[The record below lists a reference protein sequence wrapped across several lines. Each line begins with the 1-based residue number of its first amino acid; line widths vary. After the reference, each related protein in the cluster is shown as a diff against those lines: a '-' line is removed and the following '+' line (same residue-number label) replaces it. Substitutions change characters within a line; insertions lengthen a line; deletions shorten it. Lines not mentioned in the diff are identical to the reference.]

1 MIIIEYMIVFR
12 KDFVLKCLETDPLK
26 RPTAR
31 ELLFHPALFE
41 IPTLKLLSVH
51 SLADDLRKNTT

>member
-1 MIIIEYMIVFR
+1 
-12 KDFVLKCLETDPLK
+12 LQCLETDPLK

-31 ELLFHPALFE
+31 TLLFHPALFE

-51 SLADDLRKNTT
+51 SLADDIRTKKEISIS

>member
-1 MIIIEYMIVFR
+1 MKLFGKI
-12 KDFVLKCLETDPLK
+12 KDLVLRCLEDDPLK

-51 SLADDLRKNTT
+51 SLSDDIRTK

>member
-1 MIIIEYMIVFR
+1 
-12 KDFVLKCLETDPLK
+12 LKCLEPKPSD

-41 IPTLKLLSVH
+41 IPTLKILSVH
-51 SLADDLRKNTT
+51 ALADDIRMKIALELI